1 MRLRLALFLVI
12 VFSLL
17 FCGSAVAQV
26 NYPAW
31 DESGRDGRIDNNLHW
46 GSGSQQGWSA
56 QYYSNDGYYGQ
67 QQYPQQYYG
76 GQPSYRTGGNY
87 PPQIQCI
94 RAPCGPQPVPQ
105 YGCDPRSYQYQQG
118 CYNRPPVVQRPYN
131 GGGYYG
137 GYDPWQQYVAQLQRY
152 CDQVARGNGRVFH
165 ACMQD
170 NLRRAQSQRRRQQIG
185 YAIGALVTAAVH
197 IHYGGC
203 GH

>member
-1 MRLRLALFLVI
+1 MRLRLTLFFVIALG
-12 VFSLL
+12 LL
-17 FCGSAVAQV
+17 FCGSAAAQV
-26 NYPAW
+26 GYGCW
-31 DESGRDGRIDNNLHW
+31 DESCRDGVIDNNMHW
-46 GSGSQQGWSA
+46 GAGSQQGYSA
-56 QYYSNDGYYGQ
+56 QYYNNGYNQQYQQVYQ
-67 QQYPQQYYG
+67 QQYYQGGYPQQ
-76 GQPSYRTGGNY
+76 
-87 PPQIQCI
+87 QIQCI